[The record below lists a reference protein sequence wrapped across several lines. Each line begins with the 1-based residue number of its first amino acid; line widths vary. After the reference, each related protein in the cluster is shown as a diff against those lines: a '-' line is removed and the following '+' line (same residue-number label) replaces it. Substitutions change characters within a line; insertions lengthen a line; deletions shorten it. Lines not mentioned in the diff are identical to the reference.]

1 MFSTKATS
9 IALAGTL
16 AVAVAVSIAPAA
28 SASGPGTRVAGVC
41 SASSTSFLKVK
52 RDNGLLQVE
61 FEVDQNRT
69 GVAWQV
75 RLRRNGATAFA
86 GTRTTTAPSGS
97 FSLERR
103 LAGGPAVI
111 RARAMR
117 NGEVCTA
124 TLTGSSAAAAAATA
138 TVAGPKLR
146 GDGTVD
152 DTTLGAAASGAD
164 RHGGNSATSGS
175 AGSGNSGLD
184 DHGHHGSHG

>member
-1 MFSTKATS
+1 MLSTARKS

-16 AVAVAVSIAPAA
+16 AAAVAVSIAPAA
-28 SASGPGTRVAGVC
+28 SAKGPATRVAGVC

-69 GVAWQV
+69 GVAWHV
-75 RLRRNGATAFA
+75 TLGRNGATAFA

-111 RARAMR
+111 RARATR
-117 NGEVCTA
+117 NGEICTA
-124 TLTGSSAAAAAATA
+124 TLTGSPTAAAAAAVTA
-138 TVAGPKLR
+138 AGAELR

-152 DTTLGAAASGAD
+152 DTTLGTAASGAD
-164 RHGGNSATSGS
+164 RHGGNSAPSGS
-175 AGSGNSGLD
+175 AGSDSSRVD